1 MAPGSSAA
9 GVMAKGMSGPER
21 MPAAYRADSDSGY
34 QQGESGPAA
43 PGYNELMPLGEV
55 TDEPKPSAAVG
66 SVFQSIRP
74 LAVQSLQR
82 TVDFGGAVPAGAGH
96 SPSRSNSRE
105 TNGDG
110 VVYAPA
116 PNPIAPNPVALT
128 LAAPA
133 AEPRAGEA
141 TGPAEDSSGT
151 IQRLSLPEGPDHA
164 ARAAT
169 GQGSTEPGISAA
181 SLPEEASQAPQVGTA
196 SPATEHSTAGKPGS
210 ALAVTPDQL
219 EELAKRLA
227 GPLIRRIKAE
237 MLLDRERRG
246 LRTDSN

>member
-9 GVMAKGMSGPER
+9 GVIAKGMSGPER
-21 MPAAYRADSDSGY
+21 MPAAYRGDPGSGY

-43 PGYNELMPLGEV
+43 RGYNELMPLGEM
-55 TDEPKPSAAVG
+55 TGEPKPSAAVG
-66 SVFQSIRP
+66 SVFQRTRP
-74 LAVQSLQR
+74 LAVQPLQR
-82 TVDFGGAVPAGAGH
+82 TLDVAGGVPAGTGD
-96 SPSRSNSRE
+96 SPSRSYSRA

-116 PNPIAPNPVALT
+116 PHPIALT

-141 TGPAEDSSGT
+141 AGPAEDSSGT
-151 IQRLSLPEGPDHA
+151 IQRLSLPEGPDDA
-164 ARAAT
+164 APAAT
-169 GQGSTEPGISAA
+169 GQGSAGPGISAA
-181 SLPEEASQAPQVGTA
+181 SLPAEASQAPQVGA
-196 SPATEHSTAGKPGS
+196 APPATEHPTAGKPGS